1 MFRSLLCS
9 SQASY
14 FGNEAAFMRWL
25 NWLTKWT
32 DRWRNWTGDHEMELA
47 IRRHLS
53 DRGYR
58 GAAAE
63 LRAVKLIAI
72 QRPGWVQI
80 YRFEAVAIK
89 QISDYDAETTT
100 PQPRS
105 SILLYGLVRDD
116 GRTQSEVETFVH
128 PGRRIERFHQWAEGM
143 ITLRG
148 AFAKN

>member
-1 MFRSLLCS
+1 
-9 SQASY
+9 
-14 FGNEAAFMRWL
+14 MRWV
-25 NWLTKWT
+25 NWLTKWI
-32 DRWRNWTGDHEMELA
+32 DRWRNWTGDREMELA

-63 LRAVKLIAI
+63 LRSVKLIAI

-80 YRFEAVAIK
+80 YRFEAVAMN
-89 QISDYDAETTT
+89 QPSDSENESSAPPKTT
-100 PQPRS
+100 

-116 GRTQSEVETFVH
+116 GRTHSEVETFIH
-128 PGRRIERFHQWAEGM
+128 PGRRIERFHQWSEGM

-148 AFAKN
+148 AFARN

>member
-1 MFRSLLCS
+1 MFRSLLCG

-63 LRAVKLIAI
+63 LRSVKLIAI

-80 YRFEAVAIK
+80 YRFEAVAVK
-89 QISDYDAETTT
+89 QISDSDAETTT

>member
-1 MFRSLLCS
+1 
-9 SQASY
+9 
-14 FGNEAAFMRWL
+14 MRWL

-63 LRAVKLIAI
+63 LRSVKLIAI

-80 YRFEAVAIK
+80 YRFEAVAVK
-89 QISDYDAETTT
+89 QISDSDAETTT

>member
-1 MFRSLLCS
+1 
-9 SQASY
+9 
-14 FGNEAAFMRWL
+14 MRWF

-63 LRAVKLIAI
+63 LRSVKLIAI
-72 QRPGWVQI
+72 ERPGWVQI
-80 YRFEAVAIK
+80 YRFEAVAIRHP
-89 QISDYDAETTT
+89 SDSEIETSTSPMT
-100 PQPRS
+100 S

-116 GRTQSEVETFVH
+116 GRAHSEVETFAH
-128 PGRRIERFHQWAEGM
+128 PGRRIERFHQWSEGM

-148 AFAKN
+148 AFARN